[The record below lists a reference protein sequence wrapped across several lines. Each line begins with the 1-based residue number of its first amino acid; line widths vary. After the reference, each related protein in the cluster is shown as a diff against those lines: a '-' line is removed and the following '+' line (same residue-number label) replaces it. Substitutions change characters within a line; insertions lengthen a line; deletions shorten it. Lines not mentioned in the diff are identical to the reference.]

1 MPKCSLQTSRKL
13 SFLCDPKSIQCA
25 YKHKHLNFIYTFT
38 ATESHEVN
46 AAFILS
52 FPRSGSIMNE
62 KRCEE
67 CQLRWLNGVFWPRE
81 EWVRKMAR
89 ASNVPILMT

>member
-1 MPKCSLQTSRKL
+1 MVPKCSLQTSRKL

-46 AAFILS
+46 AAFTLS
-52 FPRSGSIMNE
+52 FPGRG
-62 KRCEE
+62 
-67 CQLRWLNGVFWPRE
+67 
-81 EWVRKMAR
+81 
-89 ASNVPILMT
+89 